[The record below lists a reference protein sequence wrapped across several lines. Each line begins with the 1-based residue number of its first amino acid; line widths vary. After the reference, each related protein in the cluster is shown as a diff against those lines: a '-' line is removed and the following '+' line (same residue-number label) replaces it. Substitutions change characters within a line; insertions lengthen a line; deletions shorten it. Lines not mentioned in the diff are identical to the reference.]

1 MSLFSFQGKIWLAE
15 RSAAGKPIKLE
26 WVGNAPQLQLQLNTA
41 NTDKTESYSGQ
52 RLQIGQLKGAKTATV
67 NLTLDEWTPLSL
79 ALGLYAKPIS
89 AAAGT
94 ATGEAMPTPIAIG
107 DVIRLDNSFISDLVL
122 EDATNPL
129 VLGTDYRIESPSAGL
144 IEFLTAQAGPVTAD
158 YEHAAVEG
166 VTMFTSTPPK
176 RWLLLDGIN
185 TETGE
190 SVLLELFIVQ
200 FNPVGDLN
208 LITDEYGSIPL
219 TGSVLFDPVNAQDD
233 SLGGFGRVL
242 AKAAA

>member
-15 RSAAGKPIKLE
+15 RNAAGKPIKPE

-41 NTDKTESYSGQ
+41 NTDKTDSYSGQ
-52 RLQIGQLKGAKTATV
+52 RLQIGQLKGAKTAAL

-79 ALGLYAKPIS
+79 ALALYANAIS

-107 DVIRLDNSFISDLVL
+107 EVIRLDKPFISDLVL

-144 IEFLTAQAGPVTAD
+144 IEFLTSQAGPVTAD
-158 YEHAAVEG
+158 YEYAAVEG
-166 VTMFTSTPPK
+166 VTMFTSAPPK

-190 SVLLELFIVQ
+190 SVLVDLFNVQ

-219 TGSVLFDPVNAQDD
+219 AGTVLFDPVNAKDAN
-233 SLGGFGRVL
+233 LGGFGRVL

>member
-1 MSLFSFQGKIWLAE
+1 MSLFSFQGKIWLAG
-15 RSAAGKPIKLE
+15 RSAAGKPIKPE

-41 NTDKTESYSGQ
+41 NTDKMESYSGQ

-67 NLTLDEWTPLSL
+67 NVTLDEWNPLTL
-79 ALGLYAKPIS
+79 ALGLYAKAIS
-89 AAAGT
+89 LAAGT
-94 ATGEAMPTPIAIG
+94 VTGEALPTPIAAG
-107 DVIRLDNSFISDLVL
+107 DVIRLDHAFIDSLVL
-122 EDATNPL
+122 ENLTTPL
-129 VLGTDYRIESPSAGL
+129 VLGTDYVVESPSAAL
-144 IEFLTAQAGPVTAD
+144 IEFLAAQSEQITAD

-166 VTMFTSTPPK
+166 VTMFTSQPPK

-190 SVLLELFIVQ
+190 HVLVDLFMVQ

-219 TGSVLFDPVNAQDD
+219 TGTVLYDVINAGDP
-233 SLGGFGRVL
+233 SLGGFGRVQ